1 MNESDRLAHTE
12 DSWRGK
18 SDTSLQDAVEDAW
31 KHAKESSDPPEILRI
46 SDIYFA
52 GTNPISEYSVIVV
65 RGGR

>member
-1 MNESDRLAHTE
+1 MAENDVLRHTE

-18 SDTSLQDAVEDAW
+18 SDASLQDAIEDAW
-31 KHAKESSDPPEILRI
+31 RHAKESSDPPQILRV

-52 GTNPISEYSVIVV
+52 GTNPISDYSVIVV